1 MTLAHSSLPS
11 EGHRLFLQLRS
22 ELQAVLCTRSRP
34 TQPLLEPDWRSS
46 SDLTCISSSTRT
58 WDRAA
63 GERDQRSGEIELA
76 EKNRIEPFVLLD
88 LAVLVIRFP
97 SSSFS
102 PLTCCRGTTLCGGQS
117 LLSPELHDHAPRGLL
132 MTSKFDPDGL
142 VKRRTLGPSQSG
154 IGPARDL
161 EGVAGQNSCFLR
173 SQPPEAPR
181 LTACGPAPRER
192 ELPPRLP
199 LPPRMV
205 GRSPLHL
212 LLGPAAPATGVG
224 GRPGP
229 GSALGPPPSRQRPPW
244 GCWAWWWWLEGV
256 EPPVT
261 GLYGL
266 HTLVIPEF
274 VPHARSPCRNPR

>member
-1 MTLAHSSLPS
+1 MLMNLAQSSLPS

-63 GERDQRSGEIELA
+63 GERGQRSGEIELA
-76 EKNRIEPFVLLD
+76 EKDRIEPFVLLN
-88 LAVLVIRFP
+88 LAVLVIRF
-97 SSSFS
+97 SSSSLS

-173 SQPPEAPR
+173 SQPPDAPAPP
-181 LTACGPAPRER
+181 ACGPSPGTRGLAAGRPRPTADHPQTSTSGLQVPAR
-192 ELPPRLP
+192 TQPVQLRL
-199 LPPRMV
+199 
-205 GRSPLHL
+205 GPLHRLQMLQGRAKL
-212 LLGPAAPATGVG
+212 LFLWHAARHRDGHV
-224 GRPGP
+224 
-229 GSALGPPPSRQRPPW
+229 
-244 GCWAWWWWLEGV
+244 
-256 EPPVT
+256 
-261 GLYGL
+261 
-266 HTLVIPEF
+266 
-274 VPHARSPCRNPR
+274 

>member
-11 EGHRLFLQLRS
+11 EGHRLVLQLRS
-22 ELQAVLCTRSRP
+22 ELHAGMCTRSRP
-34 TQPLLEPDWRSS
+34 AQPLLEPDWRSS

-142 VKRRTLGPSQSG
+142 VKRRTLRPSQSG

-173 SQPPEAPR
+173 SQPPQGPR
-181 LTACGPAPRER
+181 RAACGPAPGER
-192 ELPPRLP
+192 ARCPRLP
-199 LPPRMV
+199 LPPPMA
-205 GRSPLHL
+205 RSNFL
-212 LLGPAAPATGVG
+212 LAPAAPAQGWAG
-224 GRPGP
+224 ARGPDPHWGRPRAAKDPPGVAGP
-229 GSALGPPPSRQRPPW
+229 GGGGWR
-244 GCWAWWWWLEGV
+244 E
-256 EPPVT
+256 
-261 GLYGL
+261 
-266 HTLVIPEF
+266 
-274 VPHARSPCRNPR
+274 

>member
-1 MTLAHSSLPS
+1 MLMNLAQSSLPS

-34 TQPLLEPDWRSS
+34 AQPLLEPDWRSS

-181 LTACGPAPRER
+181 LTACRPARWERAPCPRR
-192 ELPPRLP
+192 P
-199 LPPRMV
+199 L
-205 GRSPLHL
+205 
-212 LLGPAAPATGVG
+212 
-224 GRPGP
+224 
-229 GSALGPPPSRQRPPW
+229 
-244 GCWAWWWWLEGV
+244 
-256 EPPVT
+256 PPVT
-261 GLYGL
+261 G
-266 HTLVIPEF
+266 
-274 VPHARSPCRNPR
+274 R

>member
-1 MTLAHSSLPS
+1 MNLAQSSLPS

-34 TQPLLEPDWRSS
+34 AQPLLEPDWRSS

-76 EKNRIEPFVLLD
+76 EKDRIEPFVLLHP
-88 LAVLVIRFP
+88 FP
-97 SSSFS
+97 SSFSLFPSSFS

-173 SQPPEAPR
+173 SQPPDAPPIG
-181 LTACGPAPRER
+181 ACGPAARP
-192 ELPPRLP
+192 
-199 LPPRMV
+199 
-205 GRSPLHL
+205 S
-212 LLGPAAPATGVG
+212 AASHR
-224 GRPGP
+224 RP
-229 GSALGPPPSRQRPPW
+229 RPPA
-244 GCWAWWWWLEGV
+244 GTCM
-256 EPPVT
+256 
-261 GLYGL
+261 
-266 HTLVIPEF
+266 
-274 VPHARSPCRNPR
+274 

>member
-1 MTLAHSSLPS
+1 MTDSPQSVVDGGRNPKFLSPKHMPTHYFEAPDVETAALT
-11 EGHRLFLQLRS
+11 GGLLQLRF
-22 ELQAVLCTRSRP
+22 EVHAGMCTRSRP
-34 TQPLLEPDWRSS
+34 AQPLIEPDWRSS

-132 MTSKFDPDGL
+132 MTSKFDPDGG
-142 VKRRTLGPSQSG
+142 VKRRTLEPSQSG
-154 IGPARDL
+154 IAPAGDL

-173 SQPPEAPR
+173 SQPPEAP
-181 LTACGPAPRER
+181 
-192 ELPPRLP
+192 
-199 LPPRMV
+199 
-205 GRSPLHL
+205 
-212 LLGPAAPATGVG
+212 
-224 GRPGP
+224 
-229 GSALGPPPSRQRPPW
+229 
-244 GCWAWWWWLEGV
+244 
-256 EPPVT
+256 
-261 GLYGL
+261 
-266 HTLVIPEF
+266 LVQL
-274 VPHARSPCRNPR
+274 

>member
-1 MTLAHSSLPS
+1 MNLAQSSLPS

-76 EKNRIEPFVLLD
+76 EKDRIEPFVLLD

-173 SQPPEAPR
+173 SQPPDAPAPP
-181 LTACGPAPRER
+181 ACGPAPRER
-192 ELPPRLP
+192 ARCPRLP
-199 LPPRMV
+199 LPPPMV
-205 GRSPLHL
+205 WSSPL
-212 LLGPAAPATGVG
+212 
-224 GRPGP
+224 
-229 GSALGPPPSRQRPPW
+229 QQPW
-244 GCWAWWWWLEGV
+244 IV
-256 EPPVT
+256 
-261 GLYGL
+261 
-266 HTLVIPEF
+266 
-274 VPHARSPCRNPR
+274 

>member
-1 MTLAHSSLPS
+1 MNLAHSSLPS
-11 EGHRLFLQLRS
+11 EGHRLVLQLRS
-22 ELQAVLCTRSRP
+22 ELHAGMCTRSRP
-34 TQPLLEPDWRSS
+34 AQPLLEPDWRSS

-76 EKNRIEPFVLLD
+76 EKDRIEPFVLLD
-88 LAVLVIRFP
+88 LARLVIRF
-97 SSSFS
+97 SSW
-102 PLTCCRGTTLCGGQS
+102 
-117 LLSPELHDHAPRGLL
+117 
-132 MTSKFDPDGL
+132 
-142 VKRRTLGPSQSG
+142 
-154 IGPARDL
+154 
-161 EGVAGQNSCFLR
+161 QNSCFLR
-173 SQPPEAPR
+173 SQPPDAPAPP
-181 LTACGPAPRER
+181 ACGPAARER
-192 ELPPRLP
+192 ARCPRLP
-199 LPPRMV
+199 LPPPM
-205 GRSPLHL
+205 GGSSPLHL

-266 HTLVIPEF
+266 HTLVIPEL
-274 VPHARSPCRNPR
+274 VPHARSPWAARVGDAGARVRRARAPRRHRRHQQSLHFVPRRRPEQITTPASGA

>member
-1 MTLAHSSLPS
+1 MNLAQSSLPS

-22 ELQAVLCTRSRP
+22 ELHAVLCTRSRP

-76 EKNRIEPFVLLD
+76 EKDRIEPFV
-88 LAVLVIRFP
+88 
-97 SSSFS
+97 

-142 VKRRTLGPSQSG
+142 VKRRTLRPSQSG

-173 SQPPEAPR
+173 SQPHNTTGYGPR
-181 LTACGPAPRER
+181 RYTARPRASLLR
-192 ELPPRLP
+192 FLPSTKCQEKQPTPCKL
-199 LPPRMV
+199 V
-205 GRSPLHL
+205 HQQL
-212 LLGPAAPATGVG
+212 LLLQKHKHKHRDNKEKPFMTQTAAAQTTPHLAAWISAKRCQCVSSPTNSCRVLTCAMRT
-224 GRPGP
+224 RPHL
-229 GSALGPPPSRQRPPW
+229 S
-244 GCWAWWWWLEGV
+244 
-256 EPPVT
+256 
-261 GLYGL
+261 
-266 HTLVIPEF
+266 
-274 VPHARSPCRNPR
+274 

>member
-1 MTLAHSSLPS
+1 MALAHSSLPS

-22 ELQAVLCTRSRP
+22 ELHAVMCTRSRP
-34 TQPLLEPDWRSS
+34 EQPLLEPDWRSS
-46 SDLTCISSSTRT
+46 LDLTCISSSTRT

-76 EKNRIEPFVLLD
+76 EKDRIEPFVLLD

-142 VKRRTLGPSQSG
+142 VKRRTLRPSQSG
-154 IGPARDL
+154 IALARDL

-173 SQPPEAPR
+173 SQPAARWERRHPLRTGAPI
-181 LTACGPAPRER
+181 LAAPKPPGVLKKGTAFCELKPATLAKMLMKETGLMTPTPCGQPTSRRRWSE
-192 ELPPRLP
+192 PPRW
-199 LPPRMV
+199 R
-205 GRSPLHL
+205 
-212 LLGPAAPATGVG
+212 
-224 GRPGP
+224 
-229 GSALGPPPSRQRPPW
+229 PPSRSM
-244 GCWAWWWWLEGV
+244 GFVGV
-256 EPPVT
+256 D
-261 GLYGL
+261 
-266 HTLVIPEF
+266 
-274 VPHARSPCRNPR
+274 RS

>member
-1 MTLAHSSLPS
+1 MLMNLAQSSLPS

-161 EGVAGQNSCFLR
+161 EGVPGENPPYPPLRAWLAGD
-173 SQPPEAPR
+173 
-181 LTACGPAPRER
+181 G
-192 ELPPRLP
+192 
-199 LPPRMV
+199 
-205 GRSPLHL
+205 
-212 LLGPAAPATGVG
+212 
-224 GRPGP
+224 
-229 GSALGPPPSRQRPPW
+229 
-244 GCWAWWWWLEGV
+244 
-256 EPPVT
+256 
-261 GLYGL
+261 
-266 HTLVIPEF
+266 
-274 VPHARSPCRNPR
+274 

>member
-11 EGHRLFLQLRS
+11 EGHRLVLQLRS
-22 ELQAVLCTRSRP
+22 ELHAGMCTRSRP
-34 TQPLLEPDWRSS
+34 AQPLLEPDWRSS

-173 SQPPEAPR
+173 SQPPDAPPIG
-181 LTACGPAPRER
+181 ACGPA
-192 ELPPRLP
+192 
-199 LPPRMV
+199 
-205 GRSPLHL
+205 
-212 LLGPAAPATGVG
+212 A
-224 GRPGP
+224 
-229 GSALGPPPSRQRPPW
+229 RQRAASHQRPRPPA
-244 GCWAWWWWLEGV
+244 GSCM
-256 EPPVT
+256 
-261 GLYGL
+261 
-266 HTLVIPEF
+266 
-274 VPHARSPCRNPR
+274 

>member
-34 TQPLLEPDWRSS
+34 AQPLLEPDWRSS

-88 LAVLVIRFP
+88 LARLVIRFS

-192 ELPPRLP
+192 ARCPRLP

-212 LLGPAAPATGVG
+212 LLGPAAPAQGWAG
-224 GRPGP
+224 ARGPDRHWGRPRAAKDPPGVAGP
-229 GSALGPPPSRQRPPW
+229 GG
-244 GCWAWWWWLEGV
+244 GGWWE
-256 EPPVT
+256 
-261 GLYGL
+261 
-266 HTLVIPEF
+266 
-274 VPHARSPCRNPR
+274 

>member
-1 MTLAHSSLPS
+1 
-11 EGHRLFLQLRS
+11 
-22 ELQAVLCTRSRP
+22 
-34 TQPLLEPDWRSS
+34 
-46 SDLTCISSSTRT
+46 
-58 WDRAA
+58 
-63 GERDQRSGEIELA
+63 
-76 EKNRIEPFVLLD
+76 
-88 LAVLVIRFP
+88 
-97 SSSFS
+97 
-102 PLTCCRGTTLCGGQS
+102 
-117 LLSPELHDHAPRGLL
+117 

-173 SQPPEAPR
+173 SQPPDAPAPP
-181 LTACGPAPRER
+181 ACGPAARER
-192 ELPPRLP
+192 ARCPRLP
-199 LPPRMV
+199 LPPPM
-205 GRSPLHL
+205 GGSSPLHL

-266 HTLVIPEF
+266 HTLVIPELGACAIA
-274 VPHARSPCRNPR
+274 VTTSRSRGPEAAQLTD